1 MEGTKTMFELNEQE
15 LEQIAGGHG
24 HHYGSKSTA
33 GGDASAFIGAAESSS
48 SASSIVTHRFA
59 ASHAENDSVA
69 VGIGV
74 GVDSGAS
81 TAAGR

>member
-1 MEGTKTMFELNEQE
+1 MFELNEQE
-15 LEQIAGGHG
+15 LEQVAGGHG
-24 HHYGSKSTA
+24 HYSSHSSA

-48 SASSIVTHRFA
+48 SASSIVTRHFA

-69 VGIGV
+69 VGIGA

-81 TAAGR
+81 SSAGR